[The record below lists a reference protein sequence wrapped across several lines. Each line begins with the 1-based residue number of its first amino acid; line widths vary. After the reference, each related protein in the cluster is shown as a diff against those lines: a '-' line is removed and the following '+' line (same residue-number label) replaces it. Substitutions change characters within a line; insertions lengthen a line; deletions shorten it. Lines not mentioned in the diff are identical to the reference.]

1 LYEGF
6 RGRKPIS
13 MLKPDKR
20 NPFNFRRWK

>member
-20 NPFNFRRWK
+20 SPFNFGLWK